1 MKFST
6 IIGAA
11 IVFFSTTALAAAWD
25 MMYIT
30 HAKAGE
36 VKELPLVIPSGKS
49 QTDVWSD
56 DGSPVSC
63 VFVDK
68 GTGNVAFEAKNVSR
82 CVGTANL
89 ALPANVR
96 AQVTNNGSKEAE
108 LRIWVRTIN

>member
-25 MMYIT
+25 MTYIT

-36 VKELPLVIPSGKS
+36 VKELPLMIPSGKS
-49 QTDVWSD
+49 QTDVWSS

-63 VFVDK
+63 VFIDK
-68 GTGNVAFEAKNVSR
+68 GTGNVAYEAKNVSR
-82 CVGTANL
+82 CVGTADL
-89 ALPANVR
+89 ALPVTVR
-96 AQVTNNGSKEAE
+96 AQVTNNGTREAE
-108 LRIWVRTIN
+108 IRIWVREVK